1 MQQIKND
8 DGFGIEREHHSLL
21 TCYCGQ
27 DKEQKKTEE
36 EEGGRR
42 MRRRK
47 EKEKEEEKKTKEEER
62 EGRELK
68 NEKR

>member
-27 DKEQKKTEE
+27 DKEQQ
-36 EEGGRR
+36 
-42 MRRRK
+42 
-47 EKEKEEEKKTKEEER
+47 
-62 EGRELK
+62 
-68 NEKR
+68 